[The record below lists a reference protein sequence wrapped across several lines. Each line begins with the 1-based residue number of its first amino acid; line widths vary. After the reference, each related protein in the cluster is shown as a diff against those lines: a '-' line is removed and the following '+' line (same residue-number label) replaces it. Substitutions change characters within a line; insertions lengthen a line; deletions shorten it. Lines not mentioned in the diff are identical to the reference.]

1 MVVKMR
7 KEIKPVMV
15 IEQNGKNFT
24 VTMKTP
30 RCTHVNTFTI
40 GKETEITAVDGKK
53 FKVSL
58 VDDRNILPWQM

>member
-1 MVVKMR
+1 MVIKMR

-15 IEQNGKNFT
+15 IEQNGKDFT
-24 VTMKTP
+24 VTLKTP
-30 RCTHVNTFTI
+30 HCTRVNTFTI

-58 VDDRNILPWQM
+58 VDDTNTLP

>member
-1 MVVKMR
+1 
-7 KEIKPVMV
+7 MV

-58 VDDRNILPWQM
+58 VDDTNILP